1 MKERMKKCVKCG
13 KKKLLEEFG
22 KHSDSS
28 DGRQSYCRECKNRL
42 GDKRRSDNVAA
53 RLKHHTATR
62 VKDQLGSLCPPN
74 LTSRLEFLIGYRFE
88 RLAKILRAELKERE
102 PDKKL
107 RDALDEGY
115 HVDHIHPLSRY
126 QVIRVDE
133 NGKKYVDWDE
143 FRRCWDPSN
152 LRAIPA
158 AENLAKGAKVS

>member
-1 MKERMKKCVKCG
+1 MSARLKKCVKCG

-28 DGRQSYCRECKNRL
+28 DGRQSYCRECKNAL

-62 VKDQLGSLCPPN
+62 VKDQLGALCPPN
-74 LTSRLEFLIGYRFE
+74 IASQLEHLIGYRFE
-88 RLAKILRAELKERE
+88 RLAKVLRARLKEDY
-102 PDKKL
+102 PGKKL
-107 RDALDEGY
+107 RVVLDEGW

-126 QVIRVDE
+126 PVIID
-133 NGKKYVDWDE
+133 GKVDWDE
-143 FRRCWDPSN
+143 FQRCWDPSN

-158 AENLAKGAKVS
+158 AENLAKGAKVDE